1 MYCFLNVL
9 VFLLS
14 STIAEIGDYDD
25 VADQNFLRMN
35 KFLPYQEKVKERIME
50 LHCRHQYV
58 SFFLSH
64 CCKAEQWI
72 ELMSFKP

>member
-1 MYCFLNVL
+1 MYRFLYVL

-25 VADQNFLRMN
+25 VADKNFLRVN
-35 KFLPYQEKVKERIME
+35 KFLPYQEKVKEKIME

-58 SFFLSH
+58 SFSLFSVAKLNN
-64 CCKAEQWI
+64 
-72 ELMSFKP
+72 ELK